1 MAKVT
6 IKAECLTQSNNKNG
20 SNATF
25 IVEDKS
31 KPPIVGAP
39 GTAPRLPARRTVVV
53 NFDDNTAK
61 QFETGKQYTITIE

>member
-1 MAKVT
+1 MAKVV

-31 KPPIVGAP
+31 KPPVASVP
-39 GTAPRLPARRTVVV
+39 GMPPRLPARRTVSV
-53 NFDDNTAK
+53 NFDDATAK
-61 QFETGKQYTITIE
+61 QFETGKLYTITIE